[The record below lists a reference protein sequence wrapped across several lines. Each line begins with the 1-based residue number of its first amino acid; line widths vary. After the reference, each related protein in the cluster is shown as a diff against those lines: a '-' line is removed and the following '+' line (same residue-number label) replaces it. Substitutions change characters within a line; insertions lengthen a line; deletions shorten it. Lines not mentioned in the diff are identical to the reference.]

1 MAGLSEITAGAAAL
15 DALVQG
21 VGQGLVA
28 IDRDLVVTEW
38 NRWMEIQTRTS
49 RDQAVGMHLCALYPS
64 VRQRGLERRLVSA
77 IREGTAQLL
86 SPAFHHHLIPIA
98 LDPAGSGQ
106 DTEMVQYCRLLPV
119 RDAGTTAGLLI
130 LIEDYTE
137 RVVFERGLR
146 SRHEELAR
154 EREHLAQALAEL
166 EQSDAEL
173 RAAQAGLVA
182 SEKLKALVE
191 TAGAACHEMAQPLSA
206 MIGNLQLAMAGY
218 PSDDP
223 RLAHLEQ
230 ALTAARS
237 MAGILDR
244 LRAVRRYQTKRYT
257 AGTDIVDFERSAQ

>member
-1 MAGLSEITAGAAAL
+1 MAGLSNTTAGAAVL

-38 NRWMEIQTRTS
+38 NRWMEIQTRTT
-49 RDQAVGMHLCALYPS
+49 RAQALGQHLCELYPS

-77 IREGTAQLL
+77 LREGTAQLL
-86 SPAFHHHLIPIA
+86 SPAFHHHLIPVA
-98 LDPAGSGQ
+98 VDPAGPGQ
-106 DTEMVQYCRLLPV
+106 DAEMVQYCRLLPV
-119 RDAGTTAGLLI
+119 RDEATTTGLLI

-137 RVVFERGLR
+137 RVAFERGLR
-146 SRHEELAR
+146 ARHEELAR

-166 EQSDAEL
+166 EQADAEL
-173 RAAQAGLVA
+173 RAAQANLVA

-206 MIGNLQLAMAGY
+206 MIGNLQLAMVGFASG
-218 PSDDP
+218 DP
-223 RLAHLEQ
+223 RLACLEQ

-237 MAGILDR
+237 MAGILER

-257 AGTDIVDFERSAQ
+257 AGTEIVDFERSAQ